1 MKRKEYRRPATMVV
15 VLTQQA
21 QLLQA
26 SLPGYDPVGWSR
38 GMETTFDE
46 EEGN

>member
-1 MKRKEYRRPATMVV
+1 MNKKLYRRPATTVV

-26 SLPGYDPVGWSR
+26 SLPGYTPVGWSR
-38 GMETTFDE
+38 GMENTFDE

>member
-1 MKRKEYRRPATMVV
+1 MKRKEYSRPTTAVV

-26 SLPGYDPVGWSR
+26 SLPGYTPEGWSR
-38 GMETTFDE
+38 GMENTFDE

>member
-38 GMETTFDE
+38 GMENTFDE